1 MESRK
6 VRPFIVRAEL
16 VNTWSL
22 LLHYFYTIFLTTSTY
37 FSISPGGPDM
47 LCGTGGYLGS
57 EKAYGAVGGVGG
69 VYPSNYPCYYT
80 NMDYL
85 SPGIQSHSALNVP
98 VSTN

>member
-1 MESRK
+1 MIS
-6 VRPFIVRAEL
+6 
-16 VNTWSL
+16 S
-22 LLHYFYTIFLTTSTY
+22 HY
-37 FSISPGGPDM
+37 SISPGGPDM

-57 EKAYGAVGGVGG
+57 EKTYGGVGG

-98 VSTN
+98 VSR

>member
-1 MESRK
+1 MIS
-6 VRPFIVRAEL
+6 
-16 VNTWSL
+16 S
-22 LLHYFYTIFLTTSTY
+22 HY
-37 FSISPGGPDM
+37 SISPGGPDM

-57 EKAYGAVGGVGG
+57 EKTYGG

-98 VSTN
+98 VSR

>member
-1 MESRK
+1 
-6 VRPFIVRAEL
+6 
-16 VNTWSL
+16 
-22 LLHYFYTIFLTTSTY
+22 
-37 FSISPGGPDM
+37 M